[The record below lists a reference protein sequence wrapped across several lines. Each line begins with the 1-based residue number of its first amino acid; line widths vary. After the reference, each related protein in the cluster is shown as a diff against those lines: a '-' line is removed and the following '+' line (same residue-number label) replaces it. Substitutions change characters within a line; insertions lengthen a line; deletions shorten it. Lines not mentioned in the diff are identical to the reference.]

1 MSTVITSID
10 QLDLVNGLYTYADYL
25 RWEIKDRLEIFQA

>member
-10 QLDLVNGLYTYADYL
+10 QLDLVNGLYIYADYL
-25 RWEIKDRLEIFQA
+25 RWEIKDRLEIF